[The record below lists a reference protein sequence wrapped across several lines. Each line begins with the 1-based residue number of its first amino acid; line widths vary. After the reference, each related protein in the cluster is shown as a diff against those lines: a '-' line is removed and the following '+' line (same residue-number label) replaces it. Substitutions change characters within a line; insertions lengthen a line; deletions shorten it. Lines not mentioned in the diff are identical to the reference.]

1 MYVFHPEDKPETIL
15 FKLTDMVEKCNT
27 ELGYIYRRIK
37 KNSEK
42 SRDTSDSSFSKNQN
56 TSIKIS
62 SKIKYEHARIPQ
74 KIAEIQ
80 KKIEELNS
88 EFEDGED
95 RNPSNL
101 ALINMEI
108 ANQQYELD
116 KLEERWLEL
125 EYLITEN

>member
-1 MYVFHPEDKPETIL
+1 MSCIKATQIISIIKYIE
-15 FKLTDMVEKCNT
+15 KLSI
-27 ELGYIYRRIK
+27 IYR
-37 KNSEK
+37 KNV
-42 SRDTSDSSFSKNQN
+42 
-56 TSIKIS
+56 IKIS
-62 SKIKYEHARIPQ
+62 NKIKTEHAKIPQ

-80 KKIEELNS
+80 KKITELNA

-108 ANQQYELD
+108 ANHQYELE

-125 EYLITEN
+125 EYLIMEN

>member
-1 MYVFHPEDKPETIL
+1 MGGYSDYIAHYPNKNQLNLNQKNLKNIEDKI
-15 FKLTDMVEKCNT
+15 
-27 ELGYIYRRIK
+27 IK
-37 KNSEK
+37 
-42 SRDTSDSSFSKNQN
+42 TSDLEASKTQKN
-56 TSIKIS
+56 SIKINN
-62 SKIKYEHARIPQ
+62 KIKTEHNKIPQ

-80 KKIEELNS
+80 KKIEELNI

-108 ANQQYELD
+108 ANRQYELE

-125 EYLITEN
+125 EYLIMEN